1 MPLLLEQSPTDQG
14 RQNLLGQYVR
24 TILAVVDE
32 LVSQM
37 PLEAQIWAEQARQ
50 ELHAGIELIEQEI
63 ELLGLAQICALR
75 RALDERDHQM
85 AELRA
90 RLEGPPGPPSR
101 RCLAQPSAYP
111 EGILGGEASLVSP
124 QPMLRP
130 ANSSSLEALTDDVRL
145 EPSTANQIP
154 SDTLENLFE
163 DLEGLSVQSVQSSLE
178 APILSAQ
185 TVITDVIQA
194 TAVEESEEP
203 FQSIAT
209 AEPPS
214 TPSDSSDSETLRQDF
229 QQLQVDLDQQKQQLA
244 SIISVADQ
252 QKVENQQLQSLVS
265 VLEEKL
271 SQKETDLEK
280 SMIRSLLLEAGLDP
294 DVA

>member
-1 MPLLLEQSPTDQG
+1 MPLVLEQSPTDQG
-14 RQNLLGQYVR
+14 HQNLLGPYVR

-50 ELHAGIELIEQEI
+50 ELHAGVELIEQEI

-90 RLEGPPGPPSR
+90 RLDGPPGPP
-101 RCLAQPSAYP
+101 
-111 EGILGGEASLVSP
+111 ILGGEAPLDSAQSLDAEAKSHGSVSP
-124 QPMLRP
+124 DLIP
-130 ANSSSLEALTDDVRL
+130 ANEL
-145 EPSTANQIP
+145 P

-163 DLEGLSVQSVQSSLE
+163 DLEGLSVQSVQASLE
-178 APILSAQ
+178 MPTVSDQ
-185 TVITDVIQA
+185 PVITDVVQPA
-194 TAVEESEEP
+194 EVEEP
-203 FQSIAT
+203 ALQSMAT
-209 AEPPS
+209 AEASSGEPA
-214 TPSDSSDSETLRQDF
+214 DSADAETLRQDF

-244 SIISVADQ
+244 SIISVVDQ
-252 QKVENQQLQSLVS
+252 QKAENRQLQSLVS